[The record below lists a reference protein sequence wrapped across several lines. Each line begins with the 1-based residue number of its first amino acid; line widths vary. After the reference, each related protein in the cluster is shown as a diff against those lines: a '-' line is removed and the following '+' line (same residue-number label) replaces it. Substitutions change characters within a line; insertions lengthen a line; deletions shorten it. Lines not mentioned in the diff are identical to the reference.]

1 MWRRNSAAPE
11 PAPGVP
17 GPRLVIMSVESRAS
31 SAADHTVENS
41 RGLGDR
47 DRPDAC
53 PGAVHMHRAAD
64 GRIGRIRVPGGYME
78 PDTWETLADL
88 SDSYGDGAIHLT
100 TRGNLQIRGISETNA
115 AAFTAAVETAG
126 LLPSVAHDRIR
137 NIIAAPLSPE
147 LLPLVREL
155 DRLLLDDP
163 TTARLSGRTLFGIDD
178 GSGMIA
184 ARRPDIGV
192 LPASGLHHLI
202 LGGSPVDAATTPGDT
217 ARALA
222 RAAALWAARR
232 GKAWRIEEQP
242 GAAADIAAELI
253 GSGHAGAVPAPVSP
267 VDAPEPPIGWIDR
280 PDGTISLAAGL
291 RFGALDTHLAR
302 MIATTGRPTQVTC
315 WRSVIIDDLDVASA
329 EVVVKVLA
337 PMGLIFDSASP
348 WLDVSACTGS
358 TGCDKAASDTR
369 ADAVAAVREHRVPAT
384 PEEHVHFSGCERRC
398 GHPVEGPYTDYL
410 AVGDGEYEVARRDGK
425 S

>member
-1 MWRRNSAAPE
+1 
-11 PAPGVP
+11 
-17 GPRLVIMSVESRAS
+17 MSVESRES
-31 SAADHTVENS
+31 SATEHTVENS

-64 GRIGRIRVPGGYME
+64 GQIGRIRVPGGYME
-78 PDTWETLADL
+78 PGIWETLADL

-115 AAFTAAVETAG
+115 ADFTGAVDAAG
-126 LLPSVAHDRIR
+126 LLPSITHDRIR

-147 LLPLVREL
+147 LVPLVREL

-192 LPASGLHHLI
+192 LPDDGLHHLI
-202 LGGSPVDAATTPGDT
+202 LGGCSVDAATKPGDT

-232 GKAWRIEEQP
+232 GKSWRIDEQP
-242 GAAADIAAELI
+242 GAASGIVANLT
-253 GSGHAGAVPAPVSP
+253 GSGLARTVPAPSVP
-267 VDAPEPPIGWIDR
+267 VETPDPPIGWIDR
-280 PDGTISLAAGL
+280 PDGTVSLAAGL
-291 RFGALDTHLAR
+291 RFGALDTTLAR
-302 MIATTGRPTQVTC
+302 MIATIGRPTQVTC
-315 WRSVIIDDLDVASA
+315 WRSVIIEGLDTASA

-337 PMGLIFDSASP
+337 PMGLIFDADSP
-348 WLDVSACTGS
+348 WLEVSACTGS
-358 TGCDKAASDTR
+358 TGCDKSASDTR
-369 ADAVAAVREHRVPAT
+369 ADAVSAVREHRVPAA
-384 PEEHVHFSGCERRC
+384 PGDHVHFSGCERRC

-410 AVGDGEYEVARRDGK
+410 AVGEGEYEVGRRSGK